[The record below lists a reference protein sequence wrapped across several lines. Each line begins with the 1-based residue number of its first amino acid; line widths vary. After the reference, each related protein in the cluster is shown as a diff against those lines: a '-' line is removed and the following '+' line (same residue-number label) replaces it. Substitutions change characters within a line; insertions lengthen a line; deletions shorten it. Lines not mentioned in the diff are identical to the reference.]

1 MTRTS
6 DNSEQYWRGT
16 NLSVRVLFTA
26 AGVAQQ
32 IWIENNLGALLVD
45 VGDGTLRDLL
55 TLGLKPRA
63 VKGIVITHGH
73 FDHVGGL
80 YTLLCFMRM
89 IGCIEP
95 LVVITPIGCSEIGAI
110 LNAFKERYTNSIP
123 FEIVVNE
130 VGHLERVE
138 VAGMTVE
145 SHEVV
150 HCGSLWDGQILD
162 QIPALGY
169 RISSRDETVAVTGDT
184 GSDADLKALVQ
195 DADLAIIEAT
205 YRYDYDMTDE
215 LLRKVHLSESLASE
229 LGQLAKTHMLVHRIR
244 KLP

>member
-1 MTRTS
+1 MVETS
-6 DNSEQYWRGT
+6 DKSEQYWRGA

-45 VGDGTLRDLL
+45 VGDGTLRDILSK
-55 TLGLKPRA
+55 GLNPRNIRA
-63 VKGIVITHGH
+63 ILITHGH
-73 FDHVGGL
+73 FDHIGGL

-89 IGCIEP
+89 IGRTDP

-110 LNAFKERYTNSIP
+110 LNTFKERYTNSIP
-123 FEIVVNE
+123 FEIVLSE
-130 VGHLERVE
+130 VGHLERIE

-145 SHEVV
+145 SHQVV
-150 HCGSLWDGQILD
+150 HCGSLWDGKILD

-169 RISSRDETVAVTGDT
+169 RVSFQDETVAITGDT
-184 GSDADLKALVQ
+184 GTEADLKALVA

-205 YRYDYDMTDE
+205 YADDHDVTDE
-215 LLRKVHLSESLASE
+215 LLQKVHLSESLASE

-244 KLP
+244 KLS